1 MLLDRI
7 LEHYFTLA
15 TARTQVSILQALEL
29 TVAAKDFPF
38 LFAPLAPFRT
48 SRELSQIQPPPLLFL
63 KFKLPHKI
71 PLTYE

>member
-15 TARTQVSILQALEL
+15 TARKQVAIIQALEL
-29 TVAAKDFPF
+29 TAAAKYFLS

-48 SRELSQIQPPPLLFL
+48 FQEPLQIRPLPLLFL
-63 KFKLPHKI
+63 KFK
-71 PLTYE
+71 